1 MGGFVLRRL
10 RSRLAL
16 AGAAMLTVL
25 LTATALA
32 ALSAF
37 EAGVGDAGLHR
48 ALSVQDRDRAT
59 VDVAVDGGAEQRGKA
74 GHQVQQLARGLFGSL
89 PTAVRWVA
97 RSHPFALPAP
107 VPAPRSADGSPA
119 DPDLT
124 FLSSLDPAQVT
135 VTAGRL
141 PTATAA
147 GAPIEVA
154 VPDVAVTRLGLRA
167 GALPVPL
174 RLVDRFDGSVR
185 EVLITG
191 TYRPTD
197 ITDRYWQLDEL
208 GGHGLSV
215 NGYTTYG
222 PLLVPDSAF
231 TGSALTQQSAD
242 WQITA
247 DFDSAKAADLDALRS
262 RVAQVVGDFQGASG
276 YTVSTRL
283 PAALGDLHDDLLVAR
298 STLVIGGLQLVVL
311 AVAALLLVTRLLGE
325 RQAGENALLAARG
338 AARRRI
344 AGITALEAGLLA
356 LPGGLLGPLLL
367 APLLGLVGRLGPLAR
382 TGVRLG
388 SGLTPSSWLVT
399 MATAVGAVLIVLVP
413 NVLRAGGAVLRR
425 RSGRRQAAVS
435 GLLRSGAD
443 VALLVLAG
451 LAYLQLDHYGSGA
464 AGGGALSTDAGG
476 RLGLD
481 PVLVVAP
488 TLALCAGTLVTLRLL
503 PLVARLGERWAVR
516 GRGLAAALSGWQF
529 ARRPR
534 RNAGPV
540 LLMVLA
546 VSMGMLAL
554 GQGATLSAS
563 QRDQAD
569 FSSVGGLRISG
580 LGLTS
585 LGQAGLLGALPGGDR
600 VIPVS
605 RQALPLKGGQ
615 TGQLLAIDTRQASS
629 SVWLREDVT
638 GGRTPAQ
645 LYGPLADPVSGSADG
660 IALPGKPLRISLDV
674 SVATTVTGPAAVL
687 SPWSPPAPAT
697 APRLQLVMHDRYGLV
712 FTAPLDNDLPLNGDA
727 TVTADL
733 SAIFAHPAGTPAYP
747 LTVTGI
753 QVAYY
758 ETTDG
763 KASRQLTVH
772 RLTAGPADGTP
783 SRPLGRPDRLRWQLA
798 DHDPAAQHTQDDAA
812 VTPANPQDLLAMTLT
827 TAVGNAAPVATA
839 QLSGRDT
846 APPAIIPALATKDFL
861 TAAGAELDDEIPMQI
876 GTDQLTFKITG
887 VVAALPTTGSP
898 TGGPANALL
907 ADLHTI
913 DRVITNQNDSPLG
926 PTEWWLPSR
935 GPGDPQPAALAA
947 ALRTSAVSGQLQL
960 DADLVA
966 GMRADPLTAA
976 PQTGL
981 LALTIAAAVL
991 AAIGFAAAAIGAAT
1005 ERAAEFAVL
1014 RALGTPHRQLARTA
1028 ASEQAIL
1035 IGLGLGLGAL
1045 LGTALVHLVVPLTV
1059 LTPTARRPVPT
1070 ALVVLPVGQVL
1081 VLLAAI
1087 AALPVLH
1094 TVHRILR
1101 PGRAAETTTRLRH
1114 SEEM

>member
-25 LTATALA
+25 LTATTLA
-32 ALSAF
+32 ALNAF

-48 ALSVQDRDRAT
+48 ALTVQDRNRAT
-59 VDVAVDGGAEQRGKA
+59 VDVTADGSADQRGKTEQ
-74 GHQVQQLARGLFGSL
+74 QVRQLAGDLFSPL
-89 PTAVRWVA
+89 PTAVQRLA
-97 RSHPFALPAP
+97 RSHPFALPSP
-107 VPAPRSADGSPA
+107 VPVPRNPDGSPA

-124 FLSSLDPAQVT
+124 FLASLDPARVT

-141 PTATAA
+141 PKDTAP

-154 VPDVAVTRLGLRA
+154 VPDVVVARLGLHTD
-167 GALPVPL
+167 ALPAPL
-174 RLVDRFDGSVR
+174 HLVDRYDGSSHD
-185 EVLITG
+185 VLITG
-191 TYRPTD
+191 TYHPTD
-197 ITDRYWQLDEL
+197 TTDRYWQLDEL

-215 NGYTTYG
+215 SGFTTYG

-231 TGSALTQQSAD
+231 TGSALTQQSAN

-247 DFDSAKAADLDALRS
+247 DFSSARAAALDALRT
-262 RVAQVVGDFQGASG
+262 RVPQVVGAFQNSTG
-276 YTVSTRL
+276 YTATTRL
-283 PAALGDLHDDLLVAR
+283 PAALGDLHNDLLVAR

-311 AVAALLLVTRLLGE
+311 AVAALLLVTRLLSE
-325 RQAGENALLAARG
+325 RQATENALLTARG

-367 APLLGLVGRLGPLAR
+367 PPVLGLIGRFGPLAR

-388 SGLTPSSWLVT
+388 NGLAPSSWLVT

-413 NVLRAGGAVLRR
+413 NVLRAGGAVLQR
-425 RSGRRQAAVS
+425 RSGRRQAAAS

-451 LAYLQLDHYGSGA
+451 LAYLQLDHYSSGV
-464 AGGGALSTDAGG
+464 AGGGALSTDASGQ
-476 RLGLD
+476 LGLD

-488 TLALCAGTLVTLRLL
+488 TLALCAGTMLTLRLL
-503 PLVARLGERWAVR
+503 PLAARLGERWAVR
-516 GRGLAAALSGWQF
+516 GRGLPAALSGWQF

-554 GQGATLSAS
+554 GQAATLSAS

-585 LGQAGLLGALPGGDR
+585 LGQAGLLSGLPGGDR

-605 RQALPLKGGQ
+605 RQALPLNGGQ
-615 TGQLLAIDTRQASS
+615 TGQLLAIDTRQASN
-629 SVWLREDVT
+629 SVRLRDDLT

-645 LYGPLADPVSGSADG
+645 LYGPLADQVPSTSDG
-660 IALPGKPLRISLDV
+660 LALPGKPLRV
-674 SVATTVTGPAAVL
+674 SVDLSMTTAVTPEAVSL
-687 SPWSPPAPAT
+687 LPGAPLNPPVAPT
-697 APRLQLVMHDRYGLV
+697 LQLVMHDRFGLV
-712 FTAPLDNDLPLNGDA
+712 FTVPLGTNLPLNGDA

-733 SAIFAHPAGTPAYP
+733 GAVFAHPAGAPAYP
-747 LTVTGI
+747 LTLIGVQAEYYASLEG
-753 QVAYY
+753 QVNQ
-758 ETTDG
+758 
-763 KASRQLTVH
+763 QLTIH
-772 RLTAGPADGTP
+772 QITAAPGDGTP
-783 SRPLGRPDRLRWQLA
+783 GQPVGHPDHLGWQLDDHRSKDHPA
-798 DHDPAAQHTQDDAA
+798 DLAQIAT
-812 VTPANPQDLLAMTLT
+812 VNPQDLLAMTFST
-827 TAVGNAAPVATA
+827 GQGTESQDATVTLPNPTGA
-839 QLSGRDT
+839 NL
-846 APPAIIPALATKDFL
+846 PATIPALATKDFL
-861 TAAGAELDDEIPMQI
+861 AAAGAKPGDEIPMQI
-876 GTDQLTFKITG
+876 GVDQLRFKIIG
-887 VVAALPTTGSP
+887 VVPALPTTGSP
-898 TGGPANALL
+898 SGGPSSALL

-913 DRVITNQNDSPLG
+913 DRVIATQSDNPLS

-935 GPGDPQPAALAA
+935 GPGDPQPAAMAA
-947 ALRTSAVSGQLQL
+947 ALRSSAASGQLQL
-960 DADLVA
+960 DGDLVT

-981 LALTIAAAVL
+981 LALTIAAAAL
-991 AAIGFAAAAIGAAT
+991 AAIGFTAAAIGAAA
-1005 ERAAEFAVL
+1005 ERAVEFAVL
-1014 RALGTPHRQLARTA
+1014 RALGSPHRQLARTA
-1028 ASEQAIL
+1028 AAEQGIL

-1045 LGTALVHLVVPLTV
+1045 LGTVLVHLVVPLTV
-1059 LTPTARRPVPT
+1059 LTPTAGRPVPAAMV
-1070 ALVVLPVGQVL
+1070 ALPIGQVL
-1081 VLLAAI
+1081 VLLAAV
-1087 AALPVLH
+1087 AALPVLL
-1094 TVHRILR
+1094 TVHRVLR
-1101 PGRAAETTTRLRH
+1101 PARAAETTTRLRH